1 MRKRMAGIFIALA
14 LLVTGT
20 SCEKKGE
27 AVSQTKPQCQQ
38 SCHKQ
43 YDLTSCD
50 NPSRSPYGETIEN
63 TSRAMSDNA
72 VLHNMALTDVHFIP
86 CSTELNST
94 GTKRLERLVPYL
106 NHYGGTIRYATYLT
120 DEAFVAERLKHV
132 HDYLKTTE
140 CDFDRVEI
148 KAMMS
153 GGRMMTAAEAI
164 DIVKQGT
171 GKRTGGR
178 SAGGLVGSGQLR
190 GGGN

>member
-14 LLVTGT
+14 LVVTGT

-27 AVSQTKPQCQQ
+27 AVSQTKPQCQH
-38 SCHKQ
+38 HKQ
-43 YDLTSCD
+43 YDLTSY
-50 NPSRSPYGETIEN
+50 NKPSHSAYGGTIEN

-72 VLHNMALTDVHFIP
+72 VLQNMALTDVHFIP
-86 CSTELNST
+86 RSTELNST
-94 GTKRLERLVPYL
+94 GTQRLERVVPYL

-132 HDYLKTTE
+132 YDYLKTTE

-153 GGRMMTAAEAI
+153 GGRMMTASEAI

-178 SAGGLVGSGQLR
+178 SAGGLGGSGQLR
-190 GGGN
+190 GVGN